1 MLTSFPLSAQAVLA
15 LVSRFTQ
22 SSRVLRLHTPLGADV
37 LLAESL
43 HGEEGIGTGYRL
55 RVSALS
61 TDAGLPL
68 KSLLGQ
74 PVLLELLAGPFQ
86 DVRPFHGHVTAAEM
100 TGANGGL
107 ARYALTIEPW
117 TAFLALGRDSRVF
130 QDKSVVDIIDTVLA
144 AYDGKGRLA
153 PAWRFQVDRALYPQ
167 RSLTTQYQESDLAFV
182 RRLMSE
188 EGLFA
193 FIEHA
198 GDPEGPALG
207 AHTLV
212 IADSNDAFEPNAQAV
227 ARFTQ
232 PGAVM
237 AEDSIDRWRTE
248 TRLATNAIDLR
259 SWDYRTRRLRAAG
272 AAGQDRIALC
282 GSDVP
287 GVYAYTDREHGAR
300 SAERRLQALEAGKVV
315 HVGAGTVRTFAPGT
329 TFALADHDA
338 CAPDKAFV
346 LVRVRHVAH
355 NNLDADTGST
365 LARHLGADPIAA
377 LGADILATSLHA
389 TGRRIAERPVYR
401 NSFEAI
407 PNATPYRDADAYPKP
422 TVQGQQTAIVVG
434 PPGTTIHTDR
444 DHRIKVQFHW
454 QRGKASHSRLDHP
467 APAGH
472 TGAPADDSSGTWV
485 RVATPLAPVA
495 GANWGSHALPRV
507 GQEVLIDFLEGNID
521 RPVVIGAV
529 YNGAGAEDAQ
539 HNAVAAGPGAATG
552 NAGAWFP
559 GAAGAHAHA
568 AVLSGLK
575 SQALQTSAS
584 GTGAYSQ
591 LVFDDAPGQAR
602 VALQRHAGAH
612 QGTAELNLGHLVHQ
626 VDNQRRGTVGA
637 GAELKAEHGVAV
649 RAARGLLVATARA
662 SAEASA
668 FDAGPAVAQ
677 IGQSHSL
684 QASLAETAG
693 KHNARLAGE
702 PSFDKLPSIDALAGA
717 GDVLAETTTSGASDQ
732 PGNGTAAAYGQPQ
745 LQLYAPTGI
754 TATTP
759 ASAILAAGSTSSI
772 TAGQDI
778 GFASQGNACH
788 SAKAGISL
796 FTYGKAGNGGKPN
809 QETGIRMHAASG
821 KVSAQSQSGQ
831 TRLTADKAI
840 TIASVTNSVNVTAKD
855 HVLMTAHGAYIRLSG
870 ADIEVHG
877 PGAVEFKAS
886 MKEFAGP
893 ESTTPALPY
902 MPHPGNIDNYLEL
915 NYRWDDMQPMVG
927 APYTVVFDNGV
938 TMNGKL
944 DQSGFARLANVPAS
958 GASVVFG
965 EDERKAKPRK
975 PQKPNALYGIKPTS
989 DQHARQLLE
998 QYIAQEDAYLKEN
1011 YFSDEIEAMAAG
1023 GDSDYEFH
1031 YDDYLYEH
1039 EDVSD
1044 ARELA
1049 RSYRELHDDE
1059 LADRDQN
1066 DEEAQS

>member
-1 MLTSFPLSAQAVLA
+1 MLTSFPLSAQAVQA
-15 LVSRFTQ
+15 LVARFTQ

-55 RVSALS
+55 QVSALS
-61 TDAGLPL
+61 TDAALSL

-193 FIEHA
+193 FFEHA

-207 AHTLV
+207 THTLV

-300 SAERRLQALEAGKVV
+300 IAERRLQVLEAGNVV

-329 TFALADHDA
+329 TFALAGHDA
-338 CAPDKAFV
+338 CAPDEACV

-389 TGRRIAERPVYR
+389 AGRRIAERPVYR

-407 PNATPYRDADAYPKP
+407 PNATPYRDADVYPKP
-422 TVQGQQTAIVVG
+422 TVHGQQTAIVVG

-454 QRGKASHSRLDHP
+454 QRGEASHSRLDHP
-467 APAGH
+467 EPAGH
-472 TGAPADDSSGTWV
+472 TGAPADDRSGTWV

-539 HNAVAAGPGAATG
+539 HNGVAAGPGAATG

-591 LVFDDAPGQAR
+591 LVFDDTPGQAR

-637 GAELKAEHGVAV
+637 GVELKAEHGVAV

-702 PSFDKLPSIDALAGA
+702 PSFDKLPSVDALAGA
-717 GDVLAETTTSGASDQ
+717 GDVLAETTTSGGGDQ

-759 ASAILAAGSTSSI
+759 ASAILAAGSTSSV

-788 SAKAGISL
+788 SAKAGVSL
-796 FTYGKAGNGGKPN
+796 FTYGKAGNASKPN

-855 HVLMTAHGAYIRLSG
+855 HVLLTAHGAYIRLSG

-877 PGAVEFKAS
+877 PGAIEFKAS
-886 MKEFAGP
+886 MKKFAGP
-893 ESTTPALPY
+893 ESTTLSIPSLPKAQSIVDTHDEPLFSQQIVAPEVHGLTPEYAGLPY
-902 MPHPGNIDNYLEL
+902 QIWQRGKPVRIATGTLDEDGKSARVFTKSQEDL
-915 NYRWDDMQPMVG
+915 
-927 APYTVVFDNGV
+927 TVVVG
-938 TMNGKL
+938 
-944 DQSGFARLANVPAS
+944 
-958 GASVVFG
+958 
-965 EDERKAKPRK
+965 
-975 PQKPNALYGIKPTS
+975 NATWEIITPVDSKPTP
-989 DQHARQLLE
+989 
-998 QYIAQEDAYLKEN
+998 K
-1011 YFSDEIEAMAAG
+1011 
-1023 GDSDYEFH
+1023 GDC
-1031 YDDYLYEH
+1031 DD
-1039 EDVSD
+1039 
-1044 ARELA
+1044 
-1049 RSYRELHDDE
+1049 
-1059 LADRDQN
+1059 
-1066 DEEAQS
+1066 